1 MAIYSKVI
9 VDELGHIQEY
19 ASDLT
24 GAEINDIL
32 ENHPEWKM
40 TTVMVA
46 NCYYGNIDCEG
57 YWYLSQSQ

>member
-19 ASDLT
+19 VSDLT
-24 GAEINDIL
+24 CAEINEIL
-32 ENHPEWKM
+32 AEHPEWKM

-46 NCYYGNIDCEG
+46 NCYYGEIDCEG
-57 YWYLSQSQ
+57 Y

>member
-24 GAEINDIL
+24 GAEINEIL
-32 ENHPEWKM
+32 TAHPEWKM

-46 NCYYGNIDCEG
+46 NCYYGDIDGEG
-57 YWYLSQSQ
+57 Y

>member
-24 GAEINDIL
+24 GAEINEIL
-32 ENHPEWKM
+32 ASHPEWKM

-46 NCYYGNIDCEG
+46 NCYYGDMDSEG
-57 YWYLSQSQ
+57 Y